1 MTIHQGEL
9 MQEDSRTERGA
20 RMIDVARLAGVSQ
33 QTVSRVVNKHG
44 NVSADVRERV
54 ESAIKRLRYRRNPS
68 ARALAT
74 SRSHNLGIV
83 SFGLAQYGPSVALTG
98 IIEEA
103 RRSGYA
109 TNLVTLGDVDRVHM
123 RAALDHLLADTVD
136 GIIILAPIEAA
147 LHAIEGIDTHVPLVA
162 FEPGAEEHTT
172 NVGTDEVLGA
182 ALATRHLLSLGHETV
197 HQVSGPNGWLGS
209 RARLKGWA
217 DELAKAGI
225 QVPEP
230 IAGEWSTKSGYEAG
244 LIVAAD
250 VSITAVFVA
259 NDQMAL
265 GVVSALQACQ
275 LGVPDD
281 ISVIGFDDVPESLY
295 YIPALTTLR
304 VDFSEVGRL
313 AVDRIL
319 GLMNGE
325 AATPIPRVVPELVVR
340 SSTGPPPAVRRAGI
354 LPEPGPD
361 PT

>member
-1 MTIHQGEL
+1 
-9 MQEDSRTERGA
+9 
-20 RMIDVARLAGVSQ
+20 MIDVARLAGVSQ
-33 QTVSRVVNKHG
+33 QTVSRVVNNHG
-44 NVSADVRERV
+44 NVSTDVRERV

-109 TNLVTLGDVDRVHM
+109 TNLVTLGDVDRSHM
-123 RAALDHLLADTVD
+123 RAALNHLLADTVD

-162 FEPGAEEHTT
+162 FEPGADEWTT

-182 ALATRHLLSLGHETV
+182 ALATRHLLGLGHHTV
-197 HQVSGPNGWLGS
+197 HQVSGPDGWLGT
-209 RARLKGWA
+209 RARLTGWA
-217 DELAKAGI
+217 NELASAGLPI
-225 QVPEP
+225 PDP
-230 IAGEWSTKSGYEAG
+230 IAGEWSTRSGYEAG
-244 LIVAAD
+244 LAVAAD
-250 VSITAVFVA
+250 VTITAVFVA

-265 GVVSALQACQ
+265 GVISALHACQ
-275 LGVPDD
+275 LEVPGD
-281 ISVIGFDDVPESLY
+281 ISVIGFDDVPESSF

-304 VDFSEVGRL
+304 VDFGAVGRL

-319 GLMNGE
+319 SLMNGE
-325 AATPIPRVVPELVVR
+325 AAEPIPRVTPELLVR

-354 LPEPGPD
+354 IPETGSHVH
-361 PT
+361 

>member
-1 MTIHQGEL
+1 
-9 MQEDSRTERGA
+9 MQEESRTERGA

-33 QTVSRVVNKHG
+33 QTVSRVVNNHG
-44 NVSADVRERV
+44 NVSTDVRERV

-98 IIEEA
+98 IIEQA

-109 TNLVTLGDVDRVHM
+109 TNLVTLGDVDRSHM
-123 RAALDHLLADTVD
+123 RAALDHLLADAVD

-162 FEPGAEEHTT
+162 FEPGADAGTT

-182 ALATRHLLSLGHETV
+182 ALATRHLLGLGHETV
-197 HQVSGPNGWLGS
+197 HQISGPEGWLGT

-217 DELAKAGI
+217 GELASAGLPS
-225 QVPEP
+225 PEP
-230 IAGEWSTKSGYEAG
+230 IAGDWSTCSGYAAG
-244 LIVAAD
+244 LAVAAD
-250 VSITAVFVA
+250 PTITAVFVA

-265 GVVSALQACQ
+265 GVISAIQACQ
-275 LGVPDD
+275 LRVPED
-281 ISVIGFDDVPESLY
+281 ISVIGFDDVPESPFF
-295 YIPALTTLR
+295 IPALTTLR
-304 VDFSEVGRL
+304 VDFGEVGRL

-319 GLMNGE
+319 SLMNGD
-325 AATPIPRVVPELVVR
+325 AAEPIPRVIPELVVR
-340 SSTGPPPAVRRAGI
+340 SSTAPPPKLRRAGNT
-354 LPEPGPD
+354 PEPVSPS
-361 PT
+361 T